1 MNQLIDPID
10 LAGEVCFCPDFFQT
24 KKRINS
30 LIDQYLN
37 LEKLQS
43 HLEDLSQQFINPQ
56 PRCWQSIDWQ
66 TINQEQIIGIN
77 LDVFLTILQGASNTE
92 APIRGYTQTSRQYLA
107 PIHPQ
112 MAKFVGGVVAQ
123 NGTILELG
131 LWEKEERQ
139 HTPAL
144 SKIYRQLTNQTIILD
159 IPTPRQY
166 QLSKN
171 PYSDL
176 YRHGLHR
183 IFTEYSAVCL
193 YLWMMARTTGTIQL
207 VLQELLQDEINHM
220 TKFWGFGKWL
230 SSNFESQQPEDW
242 YVNQNKRY
250 SCRNN
255 QQSSLSELTITLKHM
270 MKVLNWQSW
279 SLIHKIELVYTFVW
293 VFQRMWSWSDNLSS
307 KYLEKLFLLSP
318 NSGNIT
324 IDWGTPVNAGS
335 AVHF

>member
-1 MNQLIDPID
+1 MNQLINPID
-10 LAGEVCFCPDFFQT
+10 LAGEICFCPNFFQT
-24 KKRINS
+24 KNRINY

-43 HLEDLSQQFINPQ
+43 HLEDLPQQFINPQ
-56 PRCWQSIDWQ
+56 PRSWQTINWQ
-66 TINQEQIIGIN
+66 TINQEQIIGIDLN
-77 LDVFLTILQGASNTE
+77 VFLAIVQGALNTE

-107 PIHPQ
+107 SIHPE

-123 NGTILELG
+123 NGTMLELG

-144 SKIYRQLTNQTIILD
+144 SKIYRQLTNQAIILD
-159 IPTPRQY
+159 IPIPRQY
-166 QLSKN
+166 HLSEN

-183 IFTEYSAVCL
+183 IATEYSAVCL
-193 YLWMMARTTGTIQL
+193 YLWMMARTTGTIQQ

-230 SSNFESQQPEDW
+230 YSNFESQKLEDW
-242 YVNQNKRY
+242 LANQNKRY
-250 SCRNN
+250 SCRSN
-255 QQSSLSELTITLKHM
+255 QQRSFLALTITVKRM
-270 MKVLNWQSW
+270 MKVLHWQSW
-279 SLIHKIELVYTFVW
+279 SLIHKMELAYTFAW
-293 VFQRMWSWSDNLSS
+293 VFQRVWSWSNNLSS
-307 KYLEKLFLLSP
+307 EYLEKLFVLSP

-324 IDWGTPVNAGS
+324 IDY
-335 AVHF
+335 